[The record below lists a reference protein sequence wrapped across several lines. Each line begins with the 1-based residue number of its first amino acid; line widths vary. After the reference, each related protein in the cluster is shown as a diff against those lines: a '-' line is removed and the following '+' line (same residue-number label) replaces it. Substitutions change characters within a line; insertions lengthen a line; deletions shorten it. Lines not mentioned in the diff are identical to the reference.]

1 MEMQEK
7 KLKRFK
13 VYSVIAKVLF
23 IITIVLGVLALI
35 TAFIAEGVLIV
46 KGTEL
51 IDEFQS
57 AISDMGFN
65 ITLPFT
71 EIPHLTIITGFI
83 LLLAGIALTAYI
95 FRSISKMFR
104 SIVDNKTPFI
114 PDNVKRIKSMGIGL
128 FIFAGVQLILSSIM
142 AYGLMDVIGKAGIT
156 DHSTINWMV
165 IGFGVLLLAL
175 AEMFE
180 YGASLQQDSASIV

>member
-13 VYSVIAKVLF
+13 VYAVITKVLF

-51 IDEFQS
+51 IETFQS
-57 AISDMGFN
+57 SIADMGFD

-71 EIPHLTIITGFI
+71 EIPHLSVITGFI
-83 LLLAGIALTAYI
+83 LLLTGIALAAYI
-95 FRSISKMFR
+95 FKSISKMFR

-114 PDNVKRIKSMGIGL
+114 PENARRIKSMGIGL
-128 FIFAGVQLILSSIM
+128 FIFAGVQLILSSVM
-142 AYGLMDVIGKAGIT
+142 AYGLMDVIGKTGFT
-156 DHSTINWMV
+156 NHTSINWMV

-180 YGASLQQDSASIV
+180 YGASLQQDSTSIV

>member
-13 VYSVIAKVLF
+13 IYAVITKVLF

-51 IDEFQS
+51 IEEFQS
-57 AISDMGFN
+57 SIADMGFD
-65 ITLPFT
+65 ITLPFS
-71 EIPHLTIITGFI
+71 EIPHLTVITGFI
-83 LLLAGIALTAYI
+83 LLLTGIALAAYI

-114 PDNVKRIKSMGIGL
+114 PENVKRIKSMGIGL
-128 FIFAGVQLILSSIM
+128 FIFAGVQLILSSVM
-142 AYGLMDVIGKAGIT
+142 AYGLMDVIGNTGFT
-156 DHSTINWMV
+156 DHTSINWMV

-180 YGASLQQDSASIV
+180 YGASLQQDSTSIV

>member
-23 IITIVLGVLALI
+23 IITIILGVLALI

-156 DHSTINWMV
+156 DHSTINWTV

-180 YGASLQQDSASIV
+180 YGASLQQDSTSIV

>member
-13 VYSVIAKVLF
+13 VYAVIAKVLF

-51 IDEFQS
+51 IGEFQE
-57 AISDMGFN
+57 AITDMGFDV
-65 ITLPFT
+65 TLPFN
-71 EIPHLTIITGFI
+71 EIPHLTVITGFI
-83 LLLAGIALTAYI
+83 LLLTGIALAAYV

-114 PDNVKRIKSMGIGL
+114 PENVKRIKSMGIGL
-128 FIFAGVQLILSSIM
+128 FIFAGAQLILGTIM
-142 AYGLMDVIGKAGIT
+142 SYGLMDAIGKSGMAEHG
-156 DHSTINWMV
+156 SINWMV

-180 YGASLQQDSASIV
+180 YGASLQQDSTSIV